1 MPVRGPYDLN
11 ISANVYKKMELIYE
25 NKKDRRE
32 ETGSENNL
40 QNNSDTFPFNAE
52 IQMITGEL
60 WVCIIF
66 SL

>member
-1 MPVRGPYDLN
+1 MKITRTEG
-11 ISANVYKKMELIYE
+11 KKPDE
-25 NKKDRRE
+25 D
-32 ETGSENNL
+32 NL